1 MDDPATPEPERP
13 GSSPPPQ
20 LDAAGVRRAWDE
32 ILGMV
37 NSRNKRIA
45 ALARNATVRDLEGD
59 TLVLTFQSSVL
70 ASMMSK
76 EAGVLSDAIYE
87 VLGSRWELRCEVAG
101 DQRPGPAAQA
111 ARPAAERKPAAARG
125 QAGTPERKPAQPSTP
140 ERKPAP
146 AQGQASARERKPA
159 QESTLEG
166 KSAGKPAQVGDWPE
180 PARPGGEAARPE
192 AKGGNPPEAAPAAR
206 PASNGLAAARAAAA
220 GRGARTPSAPATA
233 DTTWAGE
240 PPYDPDYD
248 RPRPGAAGARPT
260 TATAY
265 EGFDPGDEPTDE
277 VVDERTARQSSEQ
290 QAMQLLQQTFG
301 AEKIGEV

>member
-13 GSSPPPQ
+13 GSSPPAQ
-20 LDAAGVRRAWDE
+20 LDVAGVRRVWDE

-45 ALARNATVRDLEGD
+45 ALARNATVRDLEGEA
-59 TLVLTFQSSVL
+59 LVLTFQSSVL
-70 ASMMSK
+70 AQMMSK
-76 EAGVLSDAIYE
+76 ETGVLGDAVYE
-87 VLGSRWELRCEVAG
+87 VLGVRLELRCEVAG
-101 DQRPGPAAQA
+101 DQRQPAAQP
-111 ARPAAERKPAAARG
+111 ARHAPA
-125 QAGTPERKPAQPSTP
+125 PER
-140 ERKPAP
+140 PAP
-146 AQGQASARERKPA
+146 APEKAAPEKQPARTDE
-159 QESTLEG
+159 
-166 KSAGKPAQVGDWPE
+166 WPE
-180 PARPGGEAARPE
+180 PARPGGGAAAADNAPE
-192 AKGGNPPEAAPAAR
+192 APPPVAPPEA
-206 PASNGLAAARAAAA
+206 NGLAAARAAAA
-220 GRGARTPSAPATA
+220 GRGARTPAAPAA

-248 RPRPGAAGARPT
+248 SPRPGGASAGPAPAAA
-260 TATAY
+260 AY